1 MNIKFIFPSIIALLF
16 ITGCNSNLDSAY
28 TSDESIKAR
37 QESTLNFV
45 DSDLFDY
52 YWYQGKKIYLKQN
65 ATKQYVLFDAE
76 KEAVVAK
83 TVRMTDGNSY
93 VSKGFKLGNVV

>member
-1 MNIKFIFPSIIALLF
+1 MNIKFIFPSIIASLF

-76 KEAVVAK
+76 YYWCDKFRK
-83 TVRMTDGNSY
+83 ITSISLIFNHLQSFCD
-93 VSKGFKLGNVV
+93 FLI